1 MRRRT
6 GNVSGYSLL
15 SNVFFYCI
23 FCSVKDDEPDGVKSK
38 AVKRRGRPT
47 KGKAQNVRKE
57 VKDGKAVMDTTD
69 GEWIKTELI
78 FGNQSSDFYATQTN
92 AVEKTNLES
101 TEDST
106 DYEPNFDT
114 SDSLRKDEEMIEE
127 EHLIK
132 VDSDVEA
139 CFDENPLETSFETED
154 NKKTEKKCK
163 REYHCDFCSF
173 VTKTHKELKQ
183 HMLTEH
189 PNKIDQFI
197 EIKRQKKRSKIDQE
211 AVNKAKVVVN
221 SRTYYHC
228 NECGKNL
235 HSPYT
240 YIWHNR
246 IHTGERPFVCDL
258 CGKQFRVSQGLVR
271 HLRETHAGIKNFP
284 CDLCGRMFASR
295 RNVEEHRRIHTNE
308 RPYIC
313 DLCGKSF
320 KQKASLF
327 VHNRS
332 HNDTFPFRCSYC
344 NQGFRTRPSLLV
356 HVTRHT
362 GEKPYACDVCGRCF
376 RIKYEL
382 KRHRLIHS
390 DEKPFSCTDCGQS
403 FRQKR
408 YLRNHNKINHN
419 RITP

>member
-1 MRRRT
+1 MLT
-6 GNVSGYSLL
+6 AIDTEQDNYEEVDCSL
-15 SNVFFYCI
+15 
-23 FCSVKDDEPDGVKSK
+23 KDEVEKIEL
-38 AVKRRGRPT
+38 
-47 KGKAQNVRKE
+47 AQNRE
-57 VKDGKAVMDTTD
+57 S
-69 GEWIKTELI
+69 EE
-78 FGNQSSDFYATQTN
+78 SDFD
-92 AVEKTNLES
+92 NLDPDYNSGEYSNS
-101 TEDST
+101 THDCQNCEAK
-106 DYEPNFDT
+106 F
-114 SDSLRKDEEMIEE
+114 DSLKGLRI
-127 EHLIK
+127 HLK
-132 VDSDVEA
+132 L
-139 CFDENPLETSFETED
+139 CGLE
-154 NKKTEKKCK
+154 
-163 REYHCDFCSF
+163 
-173 VTKTHKELKQ
+173 KELKEEDIDDLGKKKTKTIGLRKKYHCNYCPVNATSTELKR
-183 HMLTEH
+183 HMLENH
-189 PNKIDQFI
+189 PDKIDHFVDT
-197 EIKRQKKRSKIDQE
+197 KKKRKHSKIDQE
-211 AVNKAKVVVN
+211 AVNKAKVVVD

-284 CDLCGRMFASR
+284 CDLCGRMFATR

-344 NQGFRTRPSLLV
+344 NQGFRTRPPLLV

-362 GEKPYACDVCGRCF
+362 GEKPYACDICGRCF

-390 DEKPFSCTDCGQS
+390 DDKPFSCTECGLS

-419 RITP
+419 RPTP